1 VSICPS
7 VIDRRG
13 ERPCLPTGALLAVCE
28 RIAQGRAPS
37 TIDELKAEKAELAVK
52 LVNLEGRSRRATLD
66 EIAESVRDKYDE
78 RYEGEGMDN
87 E

>member
-1 VSICPS
+1 MVEAERDLLR
-7 VIDRRG
+7 VQVQAG
-13 ERPCLPTGALLAVCE
+13 EQLGLALVK
-28 RIAQGRAPS
+28 
-37 TIDELKAEKAELAVK
+37 TIDELKTEKAELAVK

-66 EIAESVRDKYDE
+66 EIAESVREKYDE